1 MRKACMVFCIL
12 AVTASLTLTAFAENI
27 TDKITFYGG
36 LYTEGQEDSYTV
48 STLNGTDGTLINASS
63 GDTKLSV
70 IMNIPSTI
78 GVYDDTTLYFSFR
91 FDGSGATSIH
101 LASTGMEVP
110 VPVGNIV
117 SGRFEKNGSVTPD
130 DYSWRYTDTSTNGC
144 VVSVAMKTRS
154 ISRAYAIVNTLTA
167 SVTGMVLFRVY
178 EPMVQYGNIDEQL
191 LNSLHDLTTA
201 TISNGEK
208 IDITNQKIDQLQQS
222 INNMHEDEYN
232 AVIDKSNGKFDVD
245 LGISEDSFNG
255 LPPIT
260 IMQSIRDIMTST
272 AENSVMVFP
281 QFEIFGHKLNDPIQV
296 DFSAYTT
303 AYPIIEVLH
312 KLLKIVMWLSAGVYV
327 CNRVM
332 SAISLITGEQGYQ
345 DASKQA
351 MDDIRSI

>member
-1 MRKACMVFCIL
+1 MRKACMVFCLFAL
-12 AVTASLTLTAFAENI
+12 ASCMTITAFAEDI

-36 LYTEGQEDSYTV
+36 LYREGEEESYSV
-48 STLNGTDGTLINASS
+48 STINGQDGTLINSPS
-63 GDTKLSV
+63 GATKLSV

-78 GVYDDTTLYFSFR
+78 GVYDNTTLYFSFR
-91 FDGSGATSIH
+91 FDGSGASSIH
-101 LASTGMEVP
+101 LKSVGMEVP

-130 DYSWRYTDTSTNGC
+130 DYSWRYTDTSTNGF
-144 VVSVAMKTRS
+144 VLTVAIQTRS
-154 ISRAYAIVNTLTA
+154 ISRAYAIVNTLT
-167 SVTGMVLFRVY
+167 SSPTGMVLFRVY

-191 LNSLHDLTTA
+191 LNSLHDLTSA

-232 AVIDKSNGKFDVD
+232 AVIDKANGQFDVD
-245 LGISEDSFNG
+245 IGVTEDSFNG

-260 IMQSIRDIMTST
+260 IMQSIHDIMTST
-272 AENSVMVFP
+272 QESSVMVFP
-281 QFEIFGHKLNDPIQV
+281 KMEIFGHKLNDPIEV
-296 DFSAYTT
+296 DFSTYTT
-303 AYPIIEVLH
+303 EYPIIEVLH
-312 KLLKIVMWLSAGVYV
+312 KLLKLAMWISAGVYV

-345 DASKQA
+345 DASKEA

>member
-1 MRKACMVFCIL
+1 MRKACMVFCL
-12 AVTASLTLTAFAENI
+12 FALTSCLTITAFAEEI

-36 LYTEGQEDSYTV
+36 LYTEGEEDSYAV
-48 STLNGTDGTLINASS
+48 STINGSDGTLINASS

-70 IMNIPSTI
+70 IMNIPDTI
-78 GVYDDTTLYFSFR
+78 GVYDDTTIYFSFR

-101 LASTGMEVP
+101 LASSGMEVP

-117 SGRFEKNGSVTPD
+117 SGRFEKNGNVTPD

-154 ISRAYAIVNTLTA
+154 ISRAYAIVNTLT
-167 SVTGMVLFRVY
+167 SSPTGMVLFRVY

-232 AVIDKSNGKFDVD
+232 AVIDKANGQFDVD
-245 LGISEDSFNG
+245 IGISEDSFNG

-260 IMQSIRDIMTST
+260 IMQSIHSIMTST
-272 AENSVMVFP
+272 QESSVMVFP
-281 QFEIFGHKLNDPIQV
+281 QMEIFGHKLNDPIEV
-296 DFSAYTT
+296 DFSTYT
-303 AYPIIEVLH
+303 AEYPIIEVLH
-312 KLLKIVMWLSAGVYV
+312 KLLKIAMWISAGVYV